1 MSIATP
7 TITSVKSRAEI
18 PGIHNAIAQD
28 NAIGQEQSNG
38 TTRSMLIVAV
48 GSGLM
53 VLLIVIL
60 GVVLQMN
67 RSSLRQKEYDDED
80 GDEENTFHDNVKSCD
95 RLNHGMATQKEYD
108 EEDGD
113 EEYTFQNNAKS
124 RDRLHGMATQG
135 EPYISPN
142 GVIYTRRE
150 VESSSTR
157 SSNISIT
164 DETAGVEVRRI
175 STASQDSITTTSEEA
190 RSIHE
195 PIARIAMKS
204 GLSKFKAQK
213 NKQNRFSVE
222 ETESHFDRTV
232 NSQGLVTVKSLRRGR
247 SPTSRPVQKQAKNKS
262 LGTRHALQAQ
272 HRERSRSRSFDG
284 RNPTPR
290 AQQEEDFETLEQR
303 IAERMQRSRD
313 RRQQPSVPQIE
324 SMSPRDI
331 GEDLHVGHVPH
342 EAGGAPRQNELQVD
356 IDRPRS
362 HSRMSRGGRFPQST
376 PRQSSAEENPFTFV
390 GDGDADAA
398 DRSQAVFESEQFE
411 HNIPPE
417 HTQESPFSFVGGAAA
432 TMTDN
437 LEAAKHR
444 VGEVVARIRAEQ
456 ATAAAAVANRSQ
468 AVFESTGSPT
478 FAERNPFTFFGDD
491 TAAKRSQAEVQLKQN
506 EHVPTMAP
514 PPPVVEHPPVPT
526 TITGRTRTRS
536 NSNGR
541 SRRQMVVAVPDDDY
555 DDDEAESTVER
566 PSFFSDLLY
575 SFSDDDLDDEDTDY
589 TEISA
594 ISSRSIRSRIWEQM
608 KQDAAAQQAAAGMGL
623 AMMSPIHE

>member
-1 MSIATP
+1 MPIATP
-7 TITSVKSRAEI
+7 IITNVKPWAEI
-18 PGIHNAIAQD
+18 PAIHNAIAQD

-38 TTRSMLIVAV
+38 TTRSLLIVAV

-53 VLLIVIL
+53 VLLMVIL
-60 GVVLQMN
+60 AVVLRMN
-67 RSSLRQKEYDDED
+67 RSSLRQKEHDDED
-80 GDEENTFHDNVKSCD
+80 GDEENTFHYNAKSCD
-95 RLNHGMATQKEYD
+95 RLNHGMTTQKEYD

-113 EEYTFQNNAKS
+113 EEYTFHDNAKS
-124 RDRLHGMATQG
+124 RDRLRGMATQG
-135 EPYISPN
+135 ETYISPD
-142 GVIYTRRE
+142 GIIYTRHE
-150 VESSSTR
+150 VESGSTR
-157 SSNISIT
+157 SPNNISIT
-164 DETAGVEVRRI
+164 DQTAGVEVRRMN
-175 STASQDSITTTSEEA
+175 TASQDSITTTSEEA
-190 RSIHE
+190 HSIHE

-204 GLSKFKAQK
+204 GLSKGKAQK
-213 NKQNRFSVE
+213 NKQKRLSLE

-232 NSQGLVTVKSLRRGR
+232 NSQGLVTVKSLGRGR
-247 SPTSRPVQKQAKNKS
+247 SPSSRPVQKQAKNKS

-284 RNPTPR
+284 RSPTPR

-303 IAERMQRSRD
+303 IAERMQRSRN

-331 GEDLHVGHVPH
+331 GEDLHLGHVPH

-356 IDRPRS
+356 IDRSRS

-398 DRSQAVFESEQFE
+398 DRSQAVFESEQIE

-417 HTQESPFSFVGGAAA
+417 HAQESPFGFVGGAAA

-444 VGEVVARIRAEQ
+444 AGEVVARIRAEQ

-468 AVFESTGSPT
+468 AVFESIGSQT

-491 TAAKRSQAEVQLKQN
+491 TAAKKSQAEVQSKQN
-506 EHVPTMAP
+506 KHVPTMAP
-514 PPPVVEHPPVPT
+514 PPQVLEHPPVPT

-536 NSNGR
+536 NGNGR
-541 SRRQMVVAVPDDDY
+541 SRGAVHDDY
-555 DDDEAESTVER
+555 DDDEEAESVVER
-566 PSFFSDLLY
+566 TSFFSELFD
-575 SFSDDDLDDEDTDY
+575 SFRDDDLDDEDTDY
-589 TEISA
+589 TDISA

-608 KQDAAAQQAAAGMGL
+608 KQDDAAARQAAGMGL
-623 AMMSPIHE
+623 PMMRPIHE

>member
-1 MSIATP
+1 
-7 TITSVKSRAEI
+7 
-18 PGIHNAIAQD
+18 
-28 NAIGQEQSNG
+28 
-38 TTRSMLIVAV
+38 
-48 GSGLM
+48 M

-60 GVVLQMN
+60 GVVLRKN
-67 RSSLRQKEYDDED
+67 RSSLRQKEHDDED
-80 GDEENTFHDNVKSCD
+80 GDEEDTFHYNAKSCD
-95 RLNHGMATQKEYD
+95 RLNHDMATQKEYD

-113 EEYTFQNNAKS
+113 EEYTFHDNAKS
-124 RDRLHGMATQG
+124 RDRLHGMATQA

-157 SSNISIT
+157 SPNISIT
-164 DETAGVEVRRI
+164 DQTAGVEVRRI

-331 GEDLHVGHVPH
+331 GDDLHVGHVPH
-342 EAGGAPRQNELQVD
+342 EAGGAPRKNELQVD
-356 IDRPRS
+356 IDRSRA
-362 HSRMSRGGRFPQST
+362 HSRMSRGGRFPQT
-376 PRQSSAEENPFTFV
+376 PRQSSAEGNPFTFV

-437 LEAAKHR
+437 LEFAKHR
-444 VGEVVARIRAEQ
+444 AGEVVARIRAEQ

-468 AVFESTGSPT
+468 AVFESIGSPT

-491 TAAKRSQAEVQLKQN
+491 TAAKRSQAEVQSKQN

-514 PPPVVEHPPVPT
+514 PPPVVENPPVPT

-541 SRRQMVVAVPDDDY
+541 SRKAMVVAVPDDD
-555 DDDEAESTVER
+555 DEEESIVVRT
-566 PSFFSDLLY
+566 SFFSDLID
-575 SFSDDDLDDEDTDY
+575 SFNDEDLEDEDTDY
-589 TEISA
+589 TDISA

-608 KQDAAAQQAAAGMGL
+608 KQDEMARQAAGMGL
-623 AMMSPIHE
+623 PMMRPIHE